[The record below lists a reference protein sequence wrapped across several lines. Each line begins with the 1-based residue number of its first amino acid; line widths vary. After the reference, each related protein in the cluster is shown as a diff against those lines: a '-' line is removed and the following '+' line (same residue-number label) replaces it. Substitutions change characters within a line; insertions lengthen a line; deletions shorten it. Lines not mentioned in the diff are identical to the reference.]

1 VLTPLGSGEV
11 GSNMIIGD
19 LNRFGRS
26 IAVWSVCRWNACSPG
41 IYDQAVT
48 GWRISL
54 CTECQ
59 WDASGRSL
67 CGTRLRAVDD
77 RDVPRM

>member
-1 VLTPLGSGEV
+1 MSLVEV
-11 GSNMIIGD
+11 SHCRPRNVDVQVIKAAPA
-19 LNRFGRS
+19 R
-26 IAVWSVCRWNACSPG
+26 SVCRWNACSPG

-48 GWRISL
+48 VWRISL

-59 WDASGRSL
+59 WDAGGRSL